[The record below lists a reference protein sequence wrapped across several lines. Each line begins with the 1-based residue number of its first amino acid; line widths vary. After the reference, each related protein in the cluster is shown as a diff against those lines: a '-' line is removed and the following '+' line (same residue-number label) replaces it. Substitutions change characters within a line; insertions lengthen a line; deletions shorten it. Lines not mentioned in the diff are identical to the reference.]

1 LLFKVFFFFAS
12 FLGESLNV
20 HTLFNKNMCLSFALE
35 GRRDTKW
42 TNATPHSY
50 NNEPSPFAEGS
61 RPNTNPFF
69 DTDHQKD
76 VRQQRQQRGFC
87 AKPNPRR
94 RWVRFF
100 VVVTVFF
107 FFLI

>member
-1 LLFKVFFFFAS
+1 MFTHS
-12 FLGESLNV
+12 
-20 HTLFNKNMCLSFALE
+20 TKNMCLSFALE

-50 NNEPSPFAEGS
+50 NNEPPFAEGS